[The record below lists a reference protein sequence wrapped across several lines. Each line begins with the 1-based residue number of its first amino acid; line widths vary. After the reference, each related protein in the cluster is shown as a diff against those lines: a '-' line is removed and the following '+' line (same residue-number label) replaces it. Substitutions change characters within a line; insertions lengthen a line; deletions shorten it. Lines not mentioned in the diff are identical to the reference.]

1 MQMAAQ
7 LAQVSLMFLQRVAL
21 PAARC
26 PPRKCR
32 GRCAHPRASV
42 LPRHRP
48 RHRPAS
54 SSSSLKKL
62 WGNCVLGHVPD
73 RRAVA
78 LLAILLELSER
89 ECVICRGSLMGA
101 RLLIARASF
110 GPDTIKAMGEAF
122 DQAWAEIAFHF
133 EGDPLVRDS
142 ARQSLAE
149 AVLGAAGDSIPD
161 VQGLKEAS
169 LRAMRRDYKALPI
182 AAPQVADWD
191 AVDTAN
197 CAAVL

>member
-1 MQMAAQ
+1 
-7 LAQVSLMFLQRVAL
+7 
-21 PAARC
+21 
-26 PPRKCR
+26 
-32 GRCAHPRASV
+32 
-42 LPRHRP
+42 
-48 RHRPAS
+48 
-54 SSSSLKKL
+54 
-62 WGNCVLGHVPD
+62 
-73 RRAVA
+73 
-78 LLAILLELSER
+78 
-89 ECVICRGSLMGA
+89 MGA
-101 RLLIARASF
+101 RRLVARASF
-110 GPDTIKAMGEAF
+110 GPDTIKAMGQAF

-133 EGDPLVRDS
+133 EGDPLIRDS

-182 AAPQVADWD
+182 ATPQVADWD